1 MWNSTKD
8 RTKES
13 ENSVGQ
19 KVHPNSIR
27 LGITSTWKSKWFS
40 EKNFAE
46 YLHEDM
52 MIRKLIKKT
61 LSHAGISRIE
71 IERYTKRIRITIHTA
86 RPGIIIG
93 RRGLEVE
100 KLKALVQKKTDQ
112 KVQLNIQEIKQA
124 ELDAQLV
131 AESIALQLENRAP
144 FRRTLKRTLQS
155 SMQAGAQGVRLA
167 VSGRLGG
174 AEMSRYEWYREG
186 RVPLHTYRADIDYG
200 FAEAR
205 TTYGV
210 IGVKA
215 WIFKGEI
222 LPEDRLKQEGQEEE
236 ATIHVNA

>member
-1 MWNSTKD
+1 M
-8 RTKES
+8 
-13 ENSVGQ
+13 GQ
-19 KVHPNSIR
+19 KVHPTSIR
-27 LGITSTWKSKWFS
+27 LGITKNWLSKWYS
-40 EKNFAE
+40 EKNFADF
-46 YLHEDM
+46 LHEDM
-52 MIRKLIKKT
+52 MIRNLIKKN

-93 RRGLEVE
+93 RRGQEVE
-100 KLKALVQKKTDQ
+100 KLKALVQKKTNQ

-186 RVPLHTYRADIDYG
+186 RVPLHTFRADIDYG

-215 WIFKGEI
+215 WIFKGEV
-222 LPEDRLKQEGQEEE
+222 LPESALTEEAQEEE
-236 ATIHVNA
+236 ASTHANA

>member
-1 MWNSTKD
+1 
-8 RTKES
+8 
-13 ENSVGQ
+13 
-19 KVHPNSIR
+19 
-27 LGITSTWKSKWFS
+27 
-40 EKNFAE
+40 
-46 YLHEDM
+46 
-52 MIRKLIKKT
+52 MIRKLIKKN
-61 LSHAGISRIE
+61 LSHAGISKIE

-93 RRGLEVE
+93 RRGQEVE
-100 KLKALVQKKTDQ
+100 KLKTLVQKKTDQ

-131 AESIALQLENRAP
+131 AENIALQLENRAP

-155 SMQAGAQGVRLA
+155 SMQAGAKGVRLA

-215 WIFKGEI
+215 WIFKGEV
-222 LPEDRLKQEGQEEE
+222 LPENQLVEEGQEEE
-236 ATIHVNA
+236 TTAHANA

>member
-1 MWNSTKD
+1 
-8 RTKES
+8 
-13 ENSVGQ
+13 VGH
-19 KVHPNSIR
+19 KVHPNSTR
-27 LGITSTWKSKWFS
+27 LGITTTWQSKWYS
-40 EKNFAE
+40 DKNFAE

-52 MIRKLIKKT
+52 MIRKLIKKN
-61 LSHAGISRIE
+61 LSHAGISKIE

-93 RRGLEVE
+93 RRGQEVE

-215 WIFKGEI
+215 WIFKGEV
-222 LPEDRLKQEGQEEE
+222 LPENALNREGQEEE
-236 ATIHVNA
+236 VVTHVDA

>member
-1 MWNSTKD
+1 M
-8 RTKES
+8 
-13 ENSVGQ
+13 GQ
-19 KVHPNSIR
+19 KVHPTAVRI
-27 LGITSTWKSKWFS
+27 GITTTWKSKWYSDKEFA
-40 EKNFAE
+40 KN
-46 YLHEDM
+46 LHEDL
-52 MIRKLIKKT
+52 MIRKLIKKN

-71 IERYTKRIRITIHTA
+71 IERYTKRLRVTIHTA

-93 RRGLEVE
+93 RRGQEVE
-100 KLKALVQKKTDQ
+100 RLKALVQKKTDH

-131 AESIALQLENRAP
+131 AENIALQLENRAP

-155 SMQAGAQGVRLA
+155 TMQAGAQGVRVA

-186 RVPLHTYRADIDYG
+186 RVPLHTYRANIDYG

-210 IGVKA
+210 IGVKT

-222 LPEDRLKQEGQEEE
+222 LPEDRLKQEGKEEE
-236 ATIHVNA
+236 TVTHVNA